1 MNEQLQEL
9 ARMTLKNELA
19 RCSNDEQLIFKKM
32 YAHKNLEVDID
43 TAVDEMS
50 ETKLETAMD
59 QVRRT
64 LAKKS
69 E

>member
-1 MNEQLQEL
+1 MNEQLQEF
-9 ARMTLKNELA
+9 ARMTLKSGLA
-19 RCSNDEQLIFKKM
+19 RCSEGEQLMFKKM

-64 LAKKS
+64 LAKKP